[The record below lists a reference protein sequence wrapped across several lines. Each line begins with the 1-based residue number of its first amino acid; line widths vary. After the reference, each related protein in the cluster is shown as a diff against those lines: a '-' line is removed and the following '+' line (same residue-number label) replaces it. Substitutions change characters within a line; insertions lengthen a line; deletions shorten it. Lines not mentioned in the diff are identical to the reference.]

1 MLDDEDDNN
10 GGPHLDMLRA
20 MEAITEEITLFE
32 GMMTREDTLD
42 YLVHMQNDR
51 HRRQYRLW
59 AIKPNCQRMWEF
71 EIGHVVS
78 ACIDEALTSK
88 A

>member
-1 MLDDEDDNN
+1 MTCCCLKLHNVLLAFKDKTLDENFSECNISTMLDDEDDNN

-51 HRRQYRLW
+51 HRRQYRL
-59 AIKPNCQRMWEF
+59 
-71 EIGHVVS
+71 
-78 ACIDEALTSK
+78 
-88 A
+88 